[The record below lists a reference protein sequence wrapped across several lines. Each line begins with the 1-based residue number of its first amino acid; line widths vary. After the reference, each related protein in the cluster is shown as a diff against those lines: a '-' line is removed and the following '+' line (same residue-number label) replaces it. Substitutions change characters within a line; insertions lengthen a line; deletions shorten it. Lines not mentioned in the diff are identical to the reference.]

1 MLAITRQHWYNTE
14 RRKLMDD
21 KKIQWHPPYVAAM
34 NLEMRHDIDRF
45 IFVPEYILNTG
56 TLKIDLFIEDTGN
69 IAPANEIG
77 KIFKKYNVLE
87 YKNPKDKLGIDV
99 FVKVQSYA
107 GLFKA
112 SGEKPDSRKMK
123 SITVSYVCESKPEKL
138 FKYLKKCGVSIEIP
152 YKGIYYIYGSSIPF
166 TTQIIV
172 TKELDHEKHKWLC
185 ALSGRLEEQ
194 DLKDLLAGIS
204 SLDGKM
210 EKEYADSVLEA
221 ALKANKR
228 LAEKLRSDE
237 NMSKTLLEIMEPVL
251 KEREETYTK
260 YANGDLDSYAKSM
273 GYKSKDEYIKEAL
286 LPDVKQELLR
296 NKYIKENLD
305 HLLSEYQVVRFKKII
320 VSKESTALAIISNSK
335 DEKSFNEQMK
345 KYSDKAEDA
354 GIVTKNYSLDENL
367 TKKILFILIIILL
380 FKII

>member
-77 KIFKKYNVLE
+77 KIFRKYNVLE

-107 GLFKA
+107 DLFKA
-112 SGEKPDSRKMK
+112 SGEKPDSRNMK
-123 SITVSYVCESKPEKL
+123 SITVSYVRESKPEKL

-152 YKGIYYIYGSSIPF
+152 YKGIYYLYGSSIPF

-194 DLKDLLAGIS
+194 DLKNLLAGIS

-251 KEREETYTK
+251 KEREEK
-260 YANGDLDSYAKSM
+260 IREQVRRESRQEGILEGRREGRREGRQEGMVYAYYEMNMKTMEIAK
-273 GYKSKDEYIKEAL
+273 KLQLTEEEVLEIIKR
-286 LPDVKQELLR
+286 K
-296 NKYIKENLD
+296 
-305 HLLSEYQVVRFKKII
+305 
-320 VSKESTALAIISNSK
+320 
-335 DEKSFNEQMK
+335 NE
-345 KYSDKAEDA
+345 
-354 GIVTKNYSLDENL
+354 
-367 TKKILFILIIILL
+367 
-380 FKII
+380 